1 MSAEFED
8 HFTDIVDVLRLS
20 LSQRDLALSDKT
32 DRLWQEV
39 LSGELLFDLR
49 QQQIGALD
57 GLLVES
63 FQDFYSELILEE
75 ETRKKLILVVYGKDK
90 EIKLDVD
97 CDILYDQIE
106 QTGTDL
112 KTSCS

>member
-39 LSGELLFDLR
+39 LSGELQFDLR

-57 GLLVES
+57 GLLVEN
-63 FQDFYSELILEE
+63 FQDFYSELIIEE
-75 ETRKKLILVVYGKDK
+75 ENRKKLILVVYGKDK

-106 QTGTDL
+106 QTGADL